1 MEHLKREKSLYLSCW
16 DVIGLHY
23 VLYYHGNTLDA
34 CLQCCISDVV
44 LFPSASNHSEFQKHS
59 IQCAWSFILKI
70 SNHQQCF
77 CDFLSSLYSLCS
89 LMSKIELT
97 GIVCDKQLPNLKES
111 GYASI
116 GSITS
121 VHLTHFLCKFVF
133 KVASSLVH
141 RWRLGRWSFIV
152 FRSCSCESAAPN
164 LAGD

>member
-1 MEHLKREKSLYLSCW
+1 MIFPSSDAPGILYLSCW

-23 VLYYHGNTLDA
+23 VLYYRGNTLDA

-59 IQCAWSFILKI
+59 IQSFILKI

-77 CDFLSSLYSLCS
+77 CDFLSSLCSLCS

-97 GIVCDKQLPNLKES
+97 GIDCDKQLPNLKES
-111 GYASI
+111 CYVSI

-121 VHLTHFLCKFVF
+121 VRLTLFLCNQPLNIFM
-133 KVASSLVH
+133 AT
-141 RWRLGRWSFIV
+141 
-152 FRSCSCESAAPN
+152 
-164 LAGD
+164 